1 VQDFLRTLYDLE
13 TERSAIDRRYNDHFR
28 IFVKLWKVGATPPQ
42 RLGHLGLAP
51 ALSPLACLLFTLR
64 LFDSQ
69 RTVPCVF
76 SAACA
81 TLGWQACSDNV
92 RAK

>member
-42 RLGHLGLAP
+42 CR
-51 ALSPLACLLFTLR
+51 
-64 LFDSQ
+64 
-69 RTVPCVF
+69 
-76 SAACA
+76 
-81 TLGWQACSDNV
+81 
-92 RAK
+92 